1 MRFGSFIVPVS
12 HDPDNDAQVIEET
25 LREIETLEE
34 AGVGVAFLSEHHIDG
49 ECAYAD
55 PLVFGGAVAART
67 SHIKIGFAVIKMT
80 IHNPVHLAIQLSL
93 LDNLSGGRVI
103 VGTARGSRS
112 KYYEYTAFGTTMEA
126 GLERLDEAE
135 ELLVKTWTAK
145 DLDFQGTHWQV
156 RVPDIRPRPVQKPHP
171 PLLRGCLTEAS
182 VVAMAR
188 IARPIMLGSASNA
201 EIKDRLSAYH
211 TTMLES
217 GFDEETIQ
225 RTEDQNW
232 VAKILWVAD
241 SRDEAAET
249 IERGYRSWRE
259 CTSSK
264 QVGQKGSL

>member
-34 AGVGVAFLSEHHIDG
+34 AGVDVAFLSEHHIDG

-171 PLLRGCLTEAS
+171 PLLRGCLTEGLGGRDGAHRP
-182 VVAMAR
+182 AHHAR
-188 IARPIMLGSASNA
+188 LRLQCGDQGPPLGLSHDHARVGLRRGDHPAHRGPELGRQDPLGRRFARRS
-201 EIKDRLSAYH
+201 
-211 TTMLES
+211 
-217 GFDEETIQ
+217 
-225 RTEDQNW
+225 
-232 VAKILWVAD
+232 
-241 SRDEAAET
+241 SRDHRA
-249 IERGYRSWRE
+249 R
-259 CTSSK
+259 
-264 QVGQKGSL
+264 LP